1 MKHARTILVDPVQ
14 LPLLLCC
21 STSLQEKAAASGA
34 AREAAQAAEE
44 VRQILHWHIALAW
57 LADLW
62 YNIIYIINCICIY
75 IYMYNY

>member
-44 VRQILHWHIALAW
+44 VRQIRKIGTLAHCISMTRGFM
-57 LADLW
+57 
-62 YNIIYIINCICIY
+62 IIYTYTYTY
-75 IYMYNY
+75 I